1 MKQPISDD
9 MEKNQSAQS
18 IKDDII
24 NVEDAILEPTERMP
38 VIKSSSNNSS
48 DSSSPSRESKE
59 VSSDILDKHNGNGQ
73 HQDDESSDTQKTVS
87 LSQLVPFTPAVT
99 DMPTQELAF
108 NCIDNVGTS
117 QAQDTESAQD
127 RELVQGT
134 EDSKVTRS
142 VQGIEAEPRPALA
155 QGPGAVQGTGSMQ
168 VTIPMGPVRRSRS
181 RALQADYRTRKG
193 RTTRTL
199 VPSLPAVPSVRTPA
213 TLQMLKARRHK
224 RLLLQ
229 YLSRKHMR
237 QNRAELQRTSN
248 RFWGIIFTV
257 VTAIMILF
265 VAITGGGAYAA
276 YSFYADTQTQY
287 ATQVLDLR
295 NLMPGD
301 NLKMYD
307 RNGIFIGQDME
318 EGMKTEVPLKQI
330 SPWLAKATVDTEDK
344 GFWSNP
350 GIDVTRILQ
359 AAIDDLKSNRV
370 IAGGSTITQQLIKN
384 LVLTKDQN
392 LQRKL
397 QEVALVPDINDHYSK
412 SDILEMYLNSN
423 NYGET
428 AYGPEAAAQFYFGL
442 EDRGDK
448 SAASQLDLAQAATL
462 AGIPNAPSLYDPLQ
476 HPQSA
481 FSRLQIV
488 LDAMLNNHDITL
500 VQKLDALSE
509 AQQPEFFKVSTNFVN
524 RAPHFYHF
532 ILDQLKQQYNMDDHQ
547 IARSDMKVYAT
558 LDINLQDK
566 IQKIAQNQ
574 IASLAGFNITNAAEV
589 LIDFHTGAILSMLGS
604 IDYNNT
610 AIDGQYNVALGYRQP
625 GSSFKPYVYVA
636 AFSNGISPGQGIAD
650 TPLSIRVS
658 DTEVFTPQD
667 GDGTFHGQMTI
678 RCALQNSFNIP
689 AVRTLQYI
697 GIDKAMQ
704 MAQDMGV
711 TSYTGTPGYSLVLGG
726 LGVRLLDH
734 TSGYGTFANGGV
746 HVPYYGVEK
755 VAFASKNRVDQHKL
769 DPGTRVI
776 SPQLAYMM
784 TNVLSDNVARSHEF
798 GKCSMLYL
806 FSNSQNACYAG
817 NPGAIR
823 PAAAKT
829 GTTNDFRDNLT
840 MGYTTDYVMGVWA
853 GNNNNSPM
861 NTVTGLTG
869 AAPIWHGGMLAAE
882 EGHPIRDFADPGGLQ
897 KAAVVYPDFVY
908 SNDLFLQGKDPRQ
921 AATNPANQVF
931 APRGSGG
938 IGAAWCSDFSYY
950 GAPPPKNDKPKHD
963 NGSNNG
969 DRKNNDG
976 SN

>member
-9 MEKNQSAQS
+9 MEKSQSAQS

-24 NVEDAILEPTERMP
+24 HVEDAILEPTERMTA
-38 VIKSSSNNSS
+38 VRSSSDKSADAS
-48 DSSSPSRESKE
+48 AASRELQE
-59 VSSDILDKHNGNGQ
+59 VSSNTVDKHDDNGQ
-73 HQDDESSDTQKTVS
+73 NHQHAESSDTQETVP
-87 LSQLVPFTPAVT
+87 LRQLVPFTPAVA
-99 DMPTQELAF
+99 DMPTERLTLSR
-108 NCIDNVGTS
+108 IDNVGTG
-117 QAQDTESAQD
+117 QT
-127 RELVQGT
+127 
-134 EDSKVTRS
+134 
-142 VQGIEAEPRPALA
+142 
-155 QGPGAVQGTGSMQ
+155 QGTGSEPHKGAERG
-168 VTIPMGPVRRSRS
+168 TSPMAPVRRSRS
-181 RALQADYRTRKG
+181 RALQADHTIRRG
-193 RTTRTL
+193 RITRTL
-199 VPSLPAVPSVRTPA
+199 EPSFSTVPNVRTPA
-213 TLQMLKARRHK
+213 TVQMLKARRRK

-229 YLSRKHMR
+229 HLSRKHMR
-237 QNRAELQRTSN
+237 QGRVEVQRTSN
-248 RFWGIIFTV
+248 RFWGLIFAIATV
-257 VTAIMILF
+257 IMILF

-307 RNGIFIGQDME
+307 RNGILIGQDLQD
-318 EGMKTEVPLKQI
+318 GKKTEVPLKQI
-330 SPWLAKATVDTEDK
+330 SPWLVQATVDTEDK
-344 GFWSNP
+344 GFWTNP

-397 QEVALVPDINDHYSK
+397 QEVALVPDINNHYSK
-412 SDILEMYLNSN
+412 SDILEMYINSN

-442 EDRGDK
+442 EDQGDK
-448 SAASQLDLAQAATL
+448 SAAAQLDLAQAATL

-476 HPQSA
+476 HPESA
-481 FSRLQIV
+481 FGRLQVV
-488 LDAMLNNHDITL
+488 LNAMLNNHDITL
-500 VQKLDALSE
+500 VQKLDALDE
-509 AQQPEFFKVSTNFVN
+509 ARQPGFFKVSTSFGN

-532 ILDQLKQQYNMDDHQ
+532 VLDELKQQYHMDDHQ
-547 IARSDMKVYAT
+547 IARSDMKVYTT

-574 IASLAGFNITNAAEV
+574 IASLAGLNISNAAEV

-610 AIDGQYNVALGYRQP
+610 AIDGQYNVALSYRQP

-650 TPLSIRVS
+650 QPLSIRVS

-667 GDGTFHGQMTI
+667 ADGQFHGQMTI

-689 AVRTLQYI
+689 AVRTLQYV

-704 MAQDMGV
+704 MAQNMGIE
-711 TSYTGTPGYSLVLGG
+711 SYTGTPGYSLVLGG

-734 TSGYGTFANGGV
+734 TSAYGTFANGGV

-755 VAFASKNRVDQHKL
+755 VVFASQNRVDQHKA

-806 FSNSQNACYAG
+806 FSNSQNACYGG
-817 NPGAIR
+817 NPGTIR

-840 MGYTTDYVMGVWA
+840 MGYTTDYVMGVWS
-853 GNNNNSPM
+853 GNDNNSPM
-861 NTVTGLTG
+861 NTVTGVTG
-869 AAPIWHGGMLAAE
+869 AAPIWHLGMLAAE
-882 EGHPIRDFADPGGLQ
+882 EGHPIRDFPIPSGLK
-897 KAAVVYPDFVY
+897 KAPMVYPDGVY
-908 SNDLFLQGKDPRQ
+908 STDLFLQQQDPKQ
-921 AATNPANQVF
+921 AATSSANQTF
-931 APRGSGG
+931 APRGTGG
-938 IGAAWCSDFSYY
+938 IGAPWCSDFSYY
-950 GAPPPKNDKPKHD
+950 GAPVKNDKPKND
-963 NGSNNG
+963 NSKNDNSNGSNN
-969 DRKNNDG
+969 NNRRNNG
-976 SN
+976 GNG